1 MTFLRALLFA
11 VIAGVITAVVAITG
25 LNVPLGWAVVIA
37 LPAAAVTLAGALL
50 SGVFDADWTPEP
62 DPPAASV
69 SLHAIFLTERL
80 ERSAID
86 QYRFTSRIQPRL
98 RRVARTALGQELDT
112 PEAKERLGPELHEL
126 LTAPNA
132 QLPQPKRF
140 AALMRHLED
149 LC

>member
-11 VIAGVITAVVAITG
+11 AIVAVATAVVAVTG
-25 LNVPLGWAVVIA
+25 MNVPVGWAVVIA

-50 SGVFDADWTPEP
+50 SGTFDADWTPEP

-80 ERSAID
+80 ERSAMD
-86 QYRFTSRIQPRL
+86 QYRFTSRIQPRQ
-98 RRVARTALGQELDT
+98 RRVARTALGEDLNTQH
-112 PEAKERLGPELHEL
+112 AKEKLGPELHEL

-132 QLPQPKRF
+132 QLPPPKRF
-140 AALMRHLED
+140 AALMRRLED

>member
-11 VIAGVITAVVAITG
+11 AIVAVATAVVAVTG
-25 LNVPLGWAVVIA
+25 MNVPVAWAIVIA

-50 SGVFDADWTPEP
+50 SGTFDADWTPEP

-80 ERSAID
+80 ERSAMD

-98 RRVARTALGQELDT
+98 RRVARTALGEDLNT
-112 PEAKERLGPELHEL
+112 PQAKEKLGPELHEL

-132 QLPQPKRF
+132 QLPPPKRF
-140 AALMRHLED
+140 AALMRRLED